1 MNRSVQQTKAFRG
14 KATAQWSPRGRRTS
28 AWVKASMRLSRYFI
42 SRCGQSLRCFR
53 FRDRQIRKVTGR
65 EYRKS
70 NIFDGARALFGW
82 LRSPKLLERAE
93 IAAKQMRYFR
103 VFSQRGSFE
112 GLGASAKRAG
122 FEMIYEDVLGKV
134 AGFRWAADGDPDFTF
149 LVSFADPEAVLVT
162 ADSYGDIFGLVMT
175 SISNVP
181 KIIVE
186 AKPWLA
192 KDEFGRHARVFR
204 KILLTFPD
212 FDAERLPIRFQI

>member
-1 MNRSVQQTKAFRG
+1 
-14 KATAQWSPRGRRTS
+14 
-28 AWVKASMRLSRYFI
+28 MRLLRYFI

-53 FRDRQIRKVTGR
+53 FRDRQIRKVTAR
-65 EYRKS
+65 TFRRS
-70 NIFDGARALFGW
+70 DIFVGGLALFGW
-82 LRSPKLLERAE
+82 WRSPKLLERAE
-93 IAAKQMRYFR
+93 IAAKQMMYFR
-103 VFSQRGSFE
+103 LFSQKGSFE

-122 FEMIYEDVLGKV
+122 FEMIYEDALGKV

-149 LVSFADPEAVLVT
+149 VVSFGDPEAVLVT